1 MLFRSA
7 IFINQLREKVGV
19 MYGNPEVTTGGR
31 ALKFYSSVRIDI
43 RRIETLKVN
52 GEMVGSRTR
61 AKVVKNKIAPPFREA
76 EFDIMYG
83 EGISRI
89 GELIDLAVK
98 ADVVQKSGAWF
109 YYGETR
115 LGQGRDNVKEL
126 LKSNDDLRKEIEAK
140 LWENVDKL
148 TSSRTA
154 KKAVKATAAAAPAP
168 APEEAPAPA
177 KKKSAKIDILVED

>member
-1 MLFRSA
+1 
-7 IFINQLREKVGV
+7 
-19 MYGNPEVTTGGR
+19 
-31 ALKFYSSVRIDI
+31 
-43 RRIETLKVN
+43 
-52 GEMVGSRTR
+52 
-61 AKVVKNKIAPPFREA
+61 
-76 EFDIMYG
+76 MYG